1 MYSDGTDRIGYR
13 LRAVSWY
20 EDIELDP
27 YLWRTSRGR
36 RRIYAA
42 NGESTE
48 GKATK
53 YNEIT

>member
-1 MYSDGTDRIGYR
+1 MYSDGMRYR
-13 LRAVSWY
+13 LRAVSCY
-20 EDIELDP
+20 EDIKEDP